1 MKCWGVPGSLEGV
14 ASKVPFFAFQGD
26 DGSAQRYSAD
36 PTGLL
41 AERGAKGDQEGL
53 MAAVRDKKIAG
64 DCR

>member
-1 MKCWGVPGSLEGV
+1 MVVEACVVLQ
-14 ASKVPFFAFQGD
+14 KVWLLNTLFAFQGD

-41 AERGAKGDQEGL
+41 SERGAKGDQEGL